1 MAEATVERGAVI
13 AVLETV
19 MDPELN
25 LDIWNLGLIYE
36 VKPAD
41 HKVDIE
47 MTLTSPMCPYGPQ
60 LISETQTT
68 VEAMDQVD
76 EVNIEIVWD
85 PPWSMD
91 MMSEDLKFMLGRG

>member
-1 MAEATVERGAVI
+1 MSEQTVSRDDVI
-13 AVLETV
+13 AVLESV
-19 MDPELN
+19 LDPELH
-25 LDIWNLGLIYE
+25 LDIWNLGLVYE
-36 VKPAD
+36 VKPDAG
-41 HKVDIE
+41 KVDIE

-60 LISETQTT
+60 LISETQRS
-68 VEAMDQVD
+68 VEEMEKVD

>member
-1 MAEATVERGAVI
+1 MAEQIVDRQDVI
-13 AVLETV
+13 QVLETV
-19 MDPELN
+19 LDPELN

-36 VKPAD
+36 VRPQERTI
-41 HKVDIE
+41 DIE

-60 LISETQTT
+60 LISETQRT
-68 VEAMDQVD
+68 VEAMEKVD